1 VPPAELAAE
10 DPCRDCAGPPSEFLP
25 LSVYDRL
32 VALATRLAG
41 VPIAILSL
49 ADEDAGTLDIAAVAA
64 PDLDEAGVTTL
75 REPRRLLN
83 PAVAGEFFAFHA
95 SVPLTTPDGR
105 VLGSLLVLDR
115 RTRTLSEREAA
126 ALRDVAGL
134 ATECVLARG
143 SLGRLARADAALR
156 ALTAGLA
163 ARTGDEFFRA
173 LVTELTRT
181 LGVAYAF
188 VAETAGAP
196 ADRARVVALC
206 ADGRLVDGVEYP
218 LAGTPCRDVLADRL
232 CVVPRDA
239 RARYP
244 DDPLLVQAEVESYVG
259 VQLCCGE
266 GDRLGWL
273 AVMDRRPLTD
283 LALTESVLRMFAARA
298 SAELERRRVEAALRR
313 SQGELEHRVAERT
326 SALHVEK
333 EKFSK
338 AFRSS
343 PDPMAIV
350 AAADGRFLEV
360 NDALLEQS
368 GYARG
373 EMLGRTALDL
383 RLWVEPEERARLLR
397 ALDAEG
403 AVRGFEFEYRRRTG
417 ERRMALLSAERIDIH
432 GETCILAVVHD
443 VTAAFRDELTGL
455 PNRAVFL
462 DRLERAV
469 ERGRRHP
476 TARFAVL
483 FLDLDRFKMINDGL
497 GHAAGDRL
505 LVAIAAQLGECVRPE
520 DTVARMGGDEFT
532 ILLDEITDVGD
543 ATRVAE
549 RIQQALALPLTLD
562 GQEVFTSASV
572 GIALHAPGVRR
583 AEDLL
588 RDADTAMY
596 RAKARGRAGY
606 QVFDTAMHEHAVA
619 QLRLETDLRQAVER
633 REFVLHYQPIVALES
648 GAIIGFEALVRW
660 RHPTRGLLVPGDF
673 LQVAEDTGLIVP
685 IGRWVLAEACRQTRR
700 WQDHFPE
707 TPPWT
712 VSVNISGRLFNQAGL
727 LDDIHAVLGETGI
740 DPRTLML
747 EITES
752 VLMDGSDAVRLV
764 LDQLRALHIRL
775 SIDDFGTGYSSLSYL
790 HRFPID
796 ILKIDRSFVGGM
808 QATGENLEIVRSIVS
823 MAHSLAKDVIA
834 EGVETAEQ
842 LAQLRALDCDY
853 VQGHFF
859 SRTVDPETA
868 AGLLARGPRWAA

>member
-1 VPPAELAAE
+1 M
-10 DPCRDCAGPPSEFLP
+10 F
-25 LSVYDRL
+25 DRFA
-32 VALATRLAG
+32 ALATRIAR

-49 ADEDAGTLDIAAVAA
+49 VDPDAGTLDVAAVAA
-64 PDLDEAGVTTL
+64 PDLDLAGITTL
-75 REPRRLLN
+75 REPRQLLN
-83 PAVAGEFFAFHA
+83 PAIAGEFFAFHA
-95 SVPLTTPDGR
+95 SVPLLAPDGR
-105 VLGSLLVLDR
+105 VLGALLVLDR
-115 RTRTLSEREAA
+115 RTRALSEREAA
-126 ALRDVAGL
+126 ALREVADL
-134 ATECVLARG
+134 VAECVLARG

-156 ALTAGLA
+156 RLTAGLA
-163 ARTGDEFFRA
+163 TRTGDEFFRA
-173 LVTELTRT
+173 LVRELTST

-188 VAETAGAP
+188 VAETEEADG
-196 ADRARVVALC
+196 DRARVVAMC

-218 LAGTPCRDVLADRL
+218 LAGTPCQDVLVDGL
-232 CVVPRDA
+232 CVVERGARELYPDA
-239 RARYP
+239 RF
-244 DDPLLVQAEVESYVG
+244 LVEAEVESYVG
-259 VQLCCGE
+259 LELCCGE
-266 GDRLGWL
+266 RDRLGWL
-273 AVMDRRPLTD
+273 AVADRRPVAD

-298 SAELERRRVEAALRR
+298 SAELERRNVEAALRR
-313 SQGELEHRVAERT
+313 SQGELERRVAERT
-326 SALHVEK
+326 SALDVEK
-333 EKFSK
+333 EKFST

-350 AAADGRFLEV
+350 TAADGRFLEV
-360 NDALLEQS
+360 NDAFLEQS
-368 GYARG
+368 GYARD
-373 EMLGRTALDL
+373 EMVGRTALDL
-383 RLWVEPEERARLLR
+383 RLWVEPEERTRMR
-397 ALDAEG
+397 QALDANG
-403 AVRGFEFEYRRRTG
+403 AVKGFEFEYRRRSG
-417 ERRMALLSAERIDIH
+417 ERRMALLSAERIEIH
-432 GETCILAVVHD
+432 GEACILAVVHD
-443 VTAAFRDELTGL
+443 VTSAFRDELTGL

-469 ERGRRHP
+469 ERARRHP
-476 TARFAVL
+476 AARFAVL

-505 LVAIAAQLGECVRPE
+505 LVGIAAQLGECVRPE

-549 RIQQALALPLTLD
+549 RIQQSLALPLTLD

-572 GIALHAPGVRR
+572 GIALSAPSVRR

-606 QVFDTAMHEHAVA
+606 QVFDTAMHEQAVA

-660 RHPTRGLLVPGDF
+660 RHPTRGLLTPADF

-700 WQDHFPE
+700 WQDRFRG

-712 VSVNISGRLFNQAGL
+712 VSVNVSGRLFNQAGL

-796 ILKIDRSFVGGM
+796 VLKIDRSFVGGM
-808 QATGENLEIVRSIVS
+808 QATGENVEIVRSIVG
-823 MAHSLAKDVIA
+823 MAHSLAKVVIA

-859 SRTVDPETA
+859 SRTVDPEA
-868 AGLLARGPRWAA
+868 AAALLALGPRWAA